1 MKYKQEFTKQST
13 VRHRTYL
20 AKDRHMQGH
29 MSVQRARS
37 SWMWPKV
44 GDQVRQGLAGYS
56 QELELNSQHSRRL
69 LEGFQQVSLMSCVS
83 FRKSYVWTVG

>member
-1 MKYKQEFTKQST
+1 
-13 VRHRTYL
+13 
-20 AKDRHMQGH
+20 
-29 MSVQRARS
+29 
-37 SWMWPKV
+37 MWPKV

-69 LEGFQQVSLMSCVS
+69 LEGFQQVSLVSCVS